1 MGCDYYIYTELEIET
16 AEGFDHIQIRCER
29 GFFFTEVDSDEEG
42 AYDAMVAYFLKPSYK
57 PKPVYADGTFFGL
70 FDKYEPILKT
80 HFGDK
85 WDYMLSRDMKIHKVE
100 TRVER

>member
-16 AEGFDHIQIRCER
+16 AEGFDRIQLRCER
-29 GFFFTEVDSDEEG
+29 GFFFPGDSDDEK
-42 AYDAMVAYFLKPSYK
+42 DMIAYFLKPSYK
-57 PKPVYADGTFFGL
+57 PKTVYADGTFFGL
-70 FDKYEPILKT
+70 FDKYEPILKS

-85 WDYMLSRDMKIHKVE
+85 WSDMLSQDMKIHKVE

>member
-16 AEGFDHIQIRCER
+16 PEGFDHIQLRCER
-29 GFFFTEVDSDEEG
+29 GFFFPCDSDDEKDMI
-42 AYDAMVAYFLKPSYK
+42 ASVLKPSYK
-57 PKPVYADGTFFGL
+57 PKVVYADGTFFGL
-70 FDKYEPILKT
+70 FDKYEPILKS

-85 WDYMLSRDMKIHKVE
+85 WESMLSQYMKIHKVE

>member
-16 AEGFDHIQIRCER
+16 AEGLDHIQIRCER
-29 GFFFTEVDSDEEG
+29 GFFFPNDSDDEKDTI
-42 AYDAMVAYFLKPSYK
+42 AYVLKPSYK
-57 PKPVYADGTFFGL
+57 PKIVYADGTFFGL

-85 WDYMLSRDMKIHKVE
+85 WASMLSRDMKIHKVE
-100 TRVER
+100 KRVSR